1 MLNNEKLNSV
11 IGNMAKIFTDFFYST
26 LYWTDLIR
34 TVRKKKN
41 KKNTDWKE
49 RNKAVFICGRH
60 QYVKENP
67 KKSTKNL
74 LELISELNKV
84 ARYSINVQNYTY
96 FYILANKQ

>member
-26 LYWTDLIR
+26 LYWSDLIR

-49 RNKAVFICGRH
+49 RNKAVFICG
-60 QYVKENP
+60 
-67 KKSTKNL
+67 
-74 LELISELNKV
+74 
-84 ARYSINVQNYTY
+84 
-96 FYILANKQ
+96 